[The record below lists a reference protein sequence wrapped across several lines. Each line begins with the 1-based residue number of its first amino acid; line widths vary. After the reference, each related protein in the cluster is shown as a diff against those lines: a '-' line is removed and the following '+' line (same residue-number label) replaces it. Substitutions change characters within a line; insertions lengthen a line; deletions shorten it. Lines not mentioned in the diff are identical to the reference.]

1 MDELQSGD
9 PQWIGP
15 YWLEGRLGS
24 GGMGR
29 VYLGRSPGGRHVAI
43 KVIREELAEDAEFRA
58 RFAREVSAARKV
70 SGIYTAPVV
79 DADPDGPLPWLAT
92 SYVAG
97 PSLADAVSD
106 RGPLPPTSVLRLA
119 AGLAEGL
126 SAIHSAGVVHRDL
139 KPSNVLLA
147 EDGPRLIDFGI
158 CRSVETRALTRTG
171 MVVGSPGFM
180 APEQAEGHDVGPP
193 SDIFSLGAVLT
204 FAATGEGPFG
214 EASSAALLYRVVCAE
229 PNIDRLPAEIRRLIG
244 HCLAKCPQDRPTAA
258 QLLAELSTAQPGVHP
273 LPEPV
278 IRGLPGHGPA
288 GSAPD
293 EAARAMAPPRPATER
308 AALPNL
314 PLGLAPPAA
323 WPEPTA
329 TVPPLIPSSSEAA
342 GSSTAAPGRPHPS
355 IYARPPGPG
364 SPGSAG
370 SDGKHGRFSPKAI
383 IGVLATV
390 VLVLSGSVAALILTP
405 TSSPAAVTLEP
416 VGTQGANP
424 FMPPVGTDQS
434 RLKLLPGSGG
444 NFSGATPGL
453 YGGTLRKA
461 SCNPQQLVS
470 FLHTHPSKAAA
481 WAGVF
486 GIRPADIPGYVAGL
500 TSAVLRSD
508 TAITNHGYIDGHIT
522 SFPAVLEAGTAVL
535 IDRYG
540 QPVTKCFCGNP
551 LTKPMAYTQATYT
564 GKRWQSFS
572 ATSVTYIQKTTT
584 PEISF
589 TLVNPVTGT
598 AFRRAPSRS
607 SSADQP
613 LATPPPGPSTAPA
626 TGSSTTPATG
636 SSTTPAT
643 GSSTTPATGSSTAPA
658 TGSST
663 APATGS
669 STAPATGSSTAPA
682 TGSSTTPA
690 IGSSTTPAIG
700 SSTTPATGSS
710 TTPATGSSTTPAT
723 GSSTAPATGSSTT
736 PATGSSTAPA
746 TGSSTTP
753 ATGSSTKPATGSS
766 ATPATG
772 SSTKPATGS
781 STTPATVPAV
791 TL

>member
-1 MDELQSGD
+1 M
-9 PQWIGP
+9 
-15 YWLEGRLGS
+15 
-24 GGMGR
+24 
-29 VYLGRSPGGRHVAI
+29 
-43 KVIREELAEDAEFRA
+43 
-58 RFAREVSAARKV
+58 
-70 SGIYTAPVV
+70 
-79 DADPDGPLPWLAT
+79 
-92 SYVAG
+92 
-97 PSLADAVSD
+97 
-106 RGPLPPTSVLRLA
+106 
-119 AGLAEGL
+119 
-126 SAIHSAGVVHRDL
+126 
-139 KPSNVLLA
+139 
-147 EDGPRLIDFGI
+147 
-158 CRSVETRALTRTG
+158 
-171 MVVGSPGFM
+171 
-180 APEQAEGHDVGPP
+180 
-193 SDIFSLGAVLT
+193 
-204 FAATGEGPFG
+204 
-214 EASSAALLYRVVCAE
+214 
-229 PNIDRLPAEIRRLIG
+229 
-244 HCLAKCPQDRPTAA
+244 
-258 QLLAELSTAQPGVHP
+258 
-273 LPEPV
+273 
-278 IRGLPGHGPA
+278 
-288 GSAPD
+288 
-293 EAARAMAPPRPATER
+293 
-308 AALPNL
+308 
-314 PLGLAPPAA
+314 
-323 WPEPTA
+323 
-329 TVPPLIPSSSEAA
+329 
-342 GSSTAAPGRPHPS
+342 
-355 IYARPPGPG
+355 
-364 SPGSAG
+364 
-370 SDGKHGRFSPKAI
+370 
-383 IGVLATV
+383 
-390 VLVLSGSVAALILTP
+390 LSGSVAALILTP

-434 RLKLLPGSGG
+434 GLRLLPGSGG
-444 NFSGATPGL
+444 TYSGATPGL
-453 YGGTLRKA
+453 YGGTLKKA

-470 FLHTHPSKAAA
+470 FLHTHPGKAAA

-564 GKRWQSFS
+564 GKRWPSFS

-589 TLVNPVTGT
+589 TLVNPVTGD

-626 TGSSTTPATG
+626 TGSSTA
-636 SSTTPAT
+636 
-643 GSSTTPATGSSTAPA
+643 PATGSSTAPA

-690 IGSSTTPAIG
+690 TG

-723 GSSTAPATGSSTT
+723 GSSTTPATGSSTT
-736 PATGSSTAPA
+736 PATGSSTTPA

-753 ATGSSTKPATGSS
+753 ATGSSTTPATGSS
-766 ATPATG
+766 TTPATG